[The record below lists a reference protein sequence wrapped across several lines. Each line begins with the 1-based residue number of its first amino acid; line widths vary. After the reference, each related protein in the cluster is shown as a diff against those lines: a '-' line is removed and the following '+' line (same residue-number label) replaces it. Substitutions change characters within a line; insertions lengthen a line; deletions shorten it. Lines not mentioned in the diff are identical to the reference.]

1 MEFLEFSG
9 PRIFLSW
16 NVPSGNFLSRDFVS
30 RKILAF
36 VSVSLL
42 FVLDCTFVHIHL
54 VLLTLS
60 RVYRK
65 DVLLTAAFSRL
76 YHG

>member
-36 VSVSLL
+36 MQVIQLLSVIDGKKGRLAN
-42 FVLDCTFVHIHL
+42 VKN
-54 VLLTLS
+54 
-60 RVYRK
+60 K
-65 DVLLTAAFSRL
+65 DDTTITVQNIA
-76 YHG
+76 HKICQCNP